1 MLRGLLLAKGCG
13 APHVVRIAAFIFM
26 PSLLRPGDDCDGC
39 SRIMPNEFAGRVRSA
54 TRSLGARPT
63 TCHEQPINRREPP
76 ARVQAWRRE
85 KLGSSV
91 AWADSPWLVMNDRL
105 QRCPVEA
112 DRMLGE
118 ELDAGRKHRSMLRVV
133 DEDVA

>member
-1 MLRGLLLAKGCG
+1 MIVTAALASCPTNLPGASALQRGLS
-13 APHVVRIAAFIFM
+13 V
-26 PSLLRPGDDCDGC
+26 PGRRRVT
-39 SRIMPNEFAGRVRSA
+39 SRQSTEGNH
-54 TRSLGARPT
+54 L
-63 TCHEQPINRREPP
+63 
-76 ARVQAWRRE
+76 RVQAWRRE